1 MHAGSF
7 PYAELLLHA
16 RPQAPARLLAVD
28 QLHVDGAGVRGRLS
42 LLLHVTVLLACV
54 YLIAALVCVCVCP
67 CSRRSLVGPLLCVVV
82 VKWLGGCSMVGWPC
96 LGRRCIIEWRAL
108 TFACIVVFLLAS
120 CFLTI

>member
-1 MHAGSF
+1 MTELPIVAAVKTLHGVHAGSF

-54 YLIAALVCVCVCP
+54 YLIAALDNVCVCVP
-67 CSRRSLVGPLLCVVV
+67 V
-82 VKWLGGCSMVGWPC
+82 
-96 LGRRCIIEWRAL
+96 
-108 TFACIVVFLLAS
+108 
-120 CFLTI
+120 